1 MLSVVPV
8 VGVAMLPCGAV
19 YAVCHV
25 AYLRSGVQMQRL
37 FAQTQSPLVSHIE
50 ESLAGGAT
58 IRAFQAEARFRAR
71 LHSLNDDASA
81 SFLCFV
87 GVGRWLA
94 MRLEVIGAIVSL
106 STALACILFRA
117 QLTGSLAGLAV
128 IWSFNLTITLN
139 FLVLSTSE
147 FESKGVSLERV
158 LEYAKLPPEAP
169 LHVPAADAAL
179 DAAWPSDGHVE
190 FQDVCLRYRPG
201 LPLALSGF
209 TCTCR
214 AGEHTG
220 IVGRS
225 GAGKSTIA
233 TALFR
238 LAELEGG
245 RITIDGVDLATLG
258 LWEVRARA
266 VATVPQDPCL
276 FRGSV
281 RRNLDP
287 LALHR
292 DDELW
297 GVLEAVDMTRAVAA
311 LDGGLEAA
319 MEEGGSNWS
328 VGERQLLCFARAL
341 LRSPR
346 VLLLDEATASVDHA
360 TDARVQRA
368 IRTALRATT
377 LLTVAHRLQTVFDYE
392 RLVCMADGK
401 CVEAGAPNELLQREG
416 SMLQGVVASL
426 GTRAA
431 RRLHAIARE
440 ADAARKAYQGGDSS
454 PDGRQAARYS
464 SAS

>member
-1 MLSVVPV
+1 M
-8 VGVAMLPCGAV
+8 
-19 YAVCHV
+19 
-25 AYLRSGVQMQRL
+25 
-37 FAQTQSPLVSHIE
+37 
-50 ESLAGGAT
+50 
-58 IRAFQAEARFRAR
+58 
-71 LHSLNDDASA
+71 
-81 SFLCFV
+81 
-87 GVGRWLA
+87 
-94 MRLEVIGAIVSL
+94 
-106 STALACILFRA
+106 
-117 QLTGSLAGLAV
+117 
-128 IWSFNLTITLN
+128 
-139 FLVLSTSE
+139 
-147 FESKGVSLERV
+147 
-158 LEYAKLPPEAP
+158 
-169 LHVPAADAAL
+169 
-179 DAAWPSDGHVE
+179 
-190 FQDVCLRYRPG
+190 
-201 LPLALSGF
+201 
-209 TCTCR
+209 
-214 AGEHTG
+214 
-220 IVGRS
+220 
-225 GAGKSTIA
+225 
-233 TALFR
+233 
-238 LAELEGG
+238 
-245 RITIDGVDLATLG
+245 
-258 LWEVRARA
+258 
-266 VATVPQDPCL
+266 ATVPQDPCL